1 MEQDFKK
8 EKYWKYVEEF
18 VTELKTAKYWLK
30 NDGKPLPEWK
40 LFETRSAARDAAGD
54 AAGDAARDAARDAAW
69 DAAWDAAGD
78 AAGDAARDAAWNAAG
93 DAARD
98 AAWNTAWSATWD
110 AAKDAVG
117 DAAVFARMLVC
128 LDLNIEFKHLAHLNA
143 RMEVWRKG
151 YGLYCE
157 VDGVLYVYKVCL

>member
-54 AAGDAARDAARDAAW
+54 AAGDAARDAARDVAW
-69 DAAWDAAGD
+69 DAAW
-78 AAGDAARDAAWNAAG
+78 
-93 DAARD
+93 D

>member
-1 MEQDFKK
+1 MKRGNKMEQDFKK

-40 LFETRSAARDAAGD
+40 LFETRSAARDAAG
-54 AAGDAARDAARDAAW
+54 
-69 DAAWDAAGD
+69 
-78 AAGDAARDAAWNAAG
+78 DAAWNAAG

-151 YGLYCE
+151 YGLYC
-157 VDGVLYVYKVCL
+157 

>member
-54 AAGDAARDAARDAAW
+54 
-69 DAAWDAAGD
+69 
-78 AAGDAARDAAWNAAG
+78 AAG

>member
-40 LFETRSAARDAAGD
+40 LFETRSAARD
-54 AAGDAARDAARDAAW
+54 
-69 DAAWDAAGD
+69 
-78 AAGDAARDAAWNAAG
+78 AAG